1 MPRPA
6 LSVQVA
12 APDPGAP
19 RFQEGSYNLGHLTPA
34 QPVLDRDLGPILG
47 YRPGDVTGTP
57 VGSPSMTS
65 PLTLPGGGPG
75 RPDDDLDSITT
86 RAELGAV
93 LTELRRRSGR
103 TLRELASEIGSSPST
118 LSGWLRAEN
127 LPFPAQ
133 DDTFRAMLIELG
145 VQDPEPWMQALL
157 RVRDVAG
164 SRDPHEPPP
173 YPGLEPFGPA
183 DADRFFGREALVE
196 RAIGRFRALL
206 DDPARPNILL
216 LVGASGSGKSS
227 LLHAGL
233 CPQLEAD
240 GYPLVRMTPGANPL
254 TRLTENLLAEPTDG
268 TTPRALLIDQF
279 EELFTTCDDADE
291 RAAFLSL
298 LADLT
303 APDATAPCAAV
314 VALRIDF
321 YAEAAATGHLAE
333 QLQHAQVLIG
343 PMSREELTR
352 AIVEPARTAGSSV
365 DDDLVELILRD
376 FVPTGA
382 LEAHHTPG
390 ALPLLSHALLET
402 WSRSRRGRM
411 TVADYQAAGGL
422 SGAIERSAELVYTR
436 ASPRERDLLRQVF
449 LRLVNVETTS
459 IATRRVA
466 TVTELEG
473 LAPDGIAT
481 EDGTTVGI
489 RDLLAGFVD
498 ARLLTAGETTIE
510 ISHESLLAAWP
521 RLRRWIEADREALRV
536 VRRITDATRLWV
548 DNDRDPS
555 LLARGVLLDAMR
567 EATATASSF
576 QLTTDEQSYLD
587 ASISHA
593 EAEQRAT
600 QRRTQRMRVLTVVAS
615 VFGLLAGVLAIVAV
629 QARTDALDARDQAL
643 SREIALTTER
653 LAETDPTLAA
663 QLAVAGYDISP
674 TPQARSSLLDAAISA
689 RASRLL
695 GGPGSTALA
704 AAPDGGLLAVSNS
717 AASHVQLFVPGDGGT
732 PVRAATLPLAG
743 EEAES
748 FALALSPDGQVLA
761 VGDTTAAITLW
772 DVTDPAAPTALGDP
786 LAGPDGPIQ
795 GLSFSPDG
803 RELAAVG
810 LGDGAFRW
818 DLTNPSDPTA
828 QTLLANEEI
837 TWSVAHAPDN
847 TIVAVGDDIGRV
859 QLWDTDGQPTL
870 VAELTTDE
878 RSVLDLAF
886 SPDGQALAAGTRG
899 GVAFLWDLGDPAA
912 PEPLELAEATFDSWV
927 NAVAFSPEA
936 DLVVGGSSDGALRV
950 WSTHDGAALQSL
962 RHPAA
967 VTGATFTD
975 AGATLVSTATDGTA
989 RRWDL
994 ATVLHPTLAGRIWSV
1009 GFTDDG
1015 HTMAAF
1021 SGAETGL
1028 WDVRDPAAPAP
1039 IGVRVATP
1047 ADGPSFSG
1055 AGDLSPD
1062 GRLLAH
1068 GTFSGEVVVVDVS
1081 DPAAPQPVGAPLGG
1095 SDALVEAVAFDPS
1108 GALLAAGGVDT
1119 AVRIWRVDDL
1129 PDTDPIAVLEDP
1141 TEIVLNLA
1149 WSPSG
1154 RFLAA
1159 PSADNHV
1166 YLFDLSDPVAPISLG
1181 RVGGFESEAYGAA
1194 FTPDEDL
1201 LATAGSDA
1209 IVLLWDLTDPSDPQ
1223 PVGDPLTGPSGRI
1236 FELTFDPDGRQLAGS
1251 VTDGS
1256 LWLWDLADRTDPQLR
1271 ATLGTGT
1278 SPLYATS
1285 FHPSG
1290 ELLAASG
1297 ADQRVRLWHLD
1308 DRVAIDRLC
1317 DGAGDP
1323 LTEDEW
1329 QLFLTDRDHAPP
1341 CPR

>member
-1 MPRPA
+1 
-6 LSVQVA
+6 
-12 APDPGAP
+12 
-19 RFQEGSYNLGHLTPA
+19 
-34 QPVLDRDLGPILG
+34 
-47 YRPGDVTGTP
+47 
-57 VGSPSMTS
+57 MTS
-65 PLTLPGGGPG
+65 SLTVSAEGADH
-75 RPDDDLDSITT
+75 PDDLAEIST

-93 LTELRRRSGR
+93 LTALRRRSGR

-133 DDTFRAMLIELG
+133 DDTFRAMLVELG
-145 VQDPEPWMQALL
+145 VGEPQPWIEALQ
-157 RVRDVAG
+157 RVREAAG
-164 SRDPHEPPP
+164 NRDPDEAPP
-173 YPGLEPFGPA
+173 YRGLEAYGPD
-183 DADRFFGREALVE
+183 DAERFFGREALTE
-196 RAIGRFRALL
+196 TALDRFRERMG
-206 DDPARPNILL
+206 DPTRGNVLL
-216 LVGASGSGKSS
+216 LVGPSGSGKSS

-233 CPQLEAD
+233 
-240 GYPLVRMTPGANPL
+240 GHRLVAAAHPVERLTPGDQPL
-254 TRLTENLLAEPTDG
+254 TRLTGALVTAPTEAD
-268 TTPRALLIDQF
+268 TPRVLLIDQL
-279 EELFTTCDDADE
+279 EELFTACDDADQ
-291 RAAFLSL
+291 RAAFLAL
-298 LADLT
+298 LEDAT
-303 APDATAPCAAV
+303 APDAEQRCAAV
-314 VALRIDF
+314 LALRIDF
-321 YAEAAATGHLAE
+321 YAELAATGHLAE
-333 QLQHAQVLIG
+333 PLQHGQFLVG
-343 PMSREELTR
+343 PMARDEVTR
-352 AIVEPARTAGSSV
+352 AIVEPARTAGYSV
-365 DDDLVELILRD
+365 DDELVELILRE
-376 FVPTGA
+376 FVPSGA
-382 LEAHHTPG
+382 LESQHSPG

-402 WSRSRRGRM
+402 WARSRRGRM
-411 TVADYQAAGGL
+411 TVADYRAAGGL
-422 SGAIERSAELVYTR
+422 GGAIERSAELTYSR
-436 ASPRERDLLRQVF
+436 ASEAERALLRQVF

-466 TVTELEG
+466 TFQELEG
-473 LAPDGIAT
+473 LAPDGVASD
-481 EDGTTVGI
+481 DGTQVTV
-489 RDLLAGFVD
+489 RELLAGFVD
-498 ARLLTAGETTIE
+498 ARLLTAGADTIE
-510 ISHESLLAAWP
+510 ISHEMLLTAWP
-521 RLRRWIEADREALRV
+521 RLRRWIEEDRDALRV
-536 VRRITDATRLWV
+536 VRRLTDAARLWQ
-548 DNDRDPS
+548 DNGRDRS
-555 LLARGVLLDAMR
+555 LLARGVLLDAMQQ
-567 EATATASSF
+567 AAASAGSF
-576 QLTTDEQSYLD
+576 QLTTDEQAYLD
-587 ASISHA
+587 ASISYA
-593 EAEQRAT
+593 EAEREVA
-600 QRRTQRMRVLTVVAS
+600 QRRTQRMRALTIAAS
-615 VFGLLAGVLAIVAV
+615 VFGVLAGVLAIVAV
-629 QARTDALDARDQAL
+629 QARGDALDARDQAL

-663 QLAVAGYDISP
+663 QLAVAGYHISP
-674 TPQARSSLLDAAISA
+674 TPQARSALLDAAISA

-695 GGPGSTALA
+695 GGPGSTALVA
-704 AAPDGGLLAVSNS
+704 TPDGGLLAVSNS
-717 AASHVQLFVPGDGGT
+717 ADSHVQLFVTEEGGPT
-732 PVRAATLPLAG
+732 VRSATLPLAG
-743 EEAES
+743 DEAES
-748 FALALSPDGQVLA
+748 FALALSPDGRVLA

-772 DVTDPAAPTALGDP
+772 DVTDPGAPTALGDP

-818 DLTNPSDPTA
+818 DLTDPSDPTA
-828 QTLLANEEI
+828 RTLLSNEEI
-837 TWSVAHAPDN
+837 TWSVAHAPDG

-859 QLWDTDGQPTL
+859 QLWDTDGEPTL

-886 SPDGQALAAGTRG
+886 APDGQALVAGTRG

-912 PEPLELAEATFDSWV
+912 PEPVELAEATFDSWV

-950 WSTHDGAALQSL
+950 WSTDDGAALQSL

-1009 GFTDDG
+1009 SFTADG
-1015 HTMAAF
+1015 QTMAAF

-1028 WDVRDPAAPAP
+1028 WDVRDPAAPTP
-1039 IGVRVATP
+1039 IGVRVPTP

-1062 GRLLAH
+1062 GQLVAQ
-1068 GTFSGEVVVVDVS
+1068 GTFSGEVVVIDVS
-1081 DPAAPQPVGAPLGG
+1081 DPTAPEPVGAPLGG
-1095 SDALVEAVAFDPS
+1095 SEALVEAVAFDPS

-1119 AVRIWRVDDL
+1119 AVRIWRVGDL
-1129 PDTDPIAVLEDP
+1129 PDADPIAVLEDP
-1141 TEIVLNLA
+1141 SEVVLNLA

-1154 RFLAA
+1154 RYLAA

-1166 YLFDLSDPVAPISLG
+1166 YLFDLSDPTAPISLG
-1181 RVGGFESEAYGAA
+1181 RVGGFESETYGAA
-1194 FTPDEDL
+1194 FTPDEAV

-1209 IVLLWDLTDPSDPQ
+1209 IVALWDLTDPSAPQ
-1223 PVGDPLTGPSGRI
+1223 PIGAPLTGPSGRI
-1236 FELTFDPDGRQLAGS
+1236 FELAFDPEGRRLAAS

-1256 LWLWDLADRTDPQLR
+1256 LWLWDLAIPSEPELQ

-1278 SPLYATS
+1278 SPLYTTS

-1290 ELLAASG
+1290 DLLAASG

-1308 DRVAIDRLC
+1308 DQIAIDRLC

-1323 LTEDEW
+1323 LTEVEW